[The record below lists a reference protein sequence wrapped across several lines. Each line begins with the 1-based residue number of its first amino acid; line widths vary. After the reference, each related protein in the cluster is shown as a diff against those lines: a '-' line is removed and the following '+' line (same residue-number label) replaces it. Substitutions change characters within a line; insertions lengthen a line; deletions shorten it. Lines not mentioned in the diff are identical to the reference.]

1 MALTYEDVR
10 EFVRENG
17 DVTAHTTSGR
27 ATPLRDGEPDAPA
40 MVELWADI
48 FEFGGKRYSRVEFHL
63 LVITM
68 RKSN

>member
-10 EFVRENG
+10 EFVRQNG
-17 DVTAHTTSGR
+17 DVTAYTASGR
-27 ATPLRDGEPDAPA
+27 PTPLRDGEPDAPG

-48 FEFGGKRYSRVEFHL
+48 FEFGGKQYSRVQFHL
-63 LVITM
+63 LVRKM